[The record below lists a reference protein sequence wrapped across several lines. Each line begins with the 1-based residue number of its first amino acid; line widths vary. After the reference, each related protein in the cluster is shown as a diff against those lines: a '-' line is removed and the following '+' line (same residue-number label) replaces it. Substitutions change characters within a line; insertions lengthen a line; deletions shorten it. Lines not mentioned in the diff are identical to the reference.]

1 MLPGPV
7 VLAVAGTKVNSEV
20 TFTPTEDFGIYYW
33 TFDISILPVTP
44 ALPALQISLVRSMV
58 HAEQTA
64 AQFIMAAQRQKLT
77 AQAGGQT
84 ILPPPFTFTYH
95 KRPSTGLRRRYRDCA
110 SSLLLRRNRLSFLL
124 AF

>member
-1 MLPGPV
+1 MRILIGGPTFKSGRFGPV
-7 VLAVAGTKVNSEV
+7 LSALADRS
-20 TFTPTEDFGIYYW
+20 
-33 TFDISILPVTP
+33 
-44 ALPALQISLVRSMV
+44 RSMV
-58 HAEQTA
+58 HADAEQTA
-64 AQFIMAAQRQKLT
+64 QVTMALQEQKLT

-84 ILPPPFTFTYH
+84 ILPPPFTFTNH